1 MTPHRTSP
9 GVEGRAVQQSAVK
22 VVAHEVS
29 AHHRAR
35 AVYGRGD
42 GFGHHQVGRV
52 PHVQQLE
59 VEH

>member
-1 MTPHRTSP
+1 MTPRRTSP

-22 VVAHEVS
+22 VVAHKVS

-35 AVYGRGD
+35 AVFGRTD

-59 VEH
+59 VKN